1 MKKNDNNLDHSD
13 VSEEE
18 VRNDSK
24 LIDNENTEL
33 IDNSDFEKNNSNSNN
48 EALNDNEVSD
58 LKDNSSNLLFLLAII
73 LFFLVS
79 PYQTESSIE
88 TVKKVEVVELSEEEK
103 LQNKIDE
110 ANLRLQEA
118 EEAIAKLKIEQE
130 KYESIKKEALNLK
143 EKAEKLYTEEK
154 KKKFEQRISFFI
166 ILFTLI
172 LISGLSFFIYRM
184 FVFRN
189 TANGNLE
196 QLPEQTYIETKDR
209 MIKLGENF
217 SKLAGYLNSLGQDV
231 NNYANKSSISSKDND
246 VKINELLTRF
256 TELSRRIDEKD
267 NEISRLKDGYD
278 NQIKVSVLKDFLII
292 RDRIIIRIDENKG
305 NDKIIALLENLL
317 TITDQRIEQQ
327 GLKKL
332 IFNAG
337 QNWRDIDGAEPLE
350 QLDTDNENDKGKVIE
365 TIEHG
370 YYLDGLDGNKIVLKK
385 ALIKLYR
392 G

>member
-1 MKKNDNNLDHSD
+1 MQKKIYPSLYYFI
-13 VSEEE
+13 
-18 VRNDSK
+18 
-24 LIDNENTEL
+24 LIGYC
-33 IDNSDFEKNNSNSNN
+33 
-48 EALNDNEVSD
+48 
-58 LKDNSSNLLFLLAII
+58 LLFSYSLYVYEPELNAKPQKNIE
-73 LFFLVS
+73 L
-79 PYQTESSIE
+79 TEE
-88 TVKKVEVVELSEEEK
+88 QK
-103 LQNKIDE
+103 LENKIKE
-110 ANLRLQEA
+110 VNLRLKEA
-118 EEAIAKLKIEQE
+118 EEAEVKLRIEQQ
-130 KYESIKKEALNLK
+130 KFESIKSEALNLQ

-154 KKKFEQRISFFI
+154 KKKFEQRIYFFI

-172 LISGLSFFIYRM
+172 LIIGLSFFIYRM

-189 TANGNLE
+189 VANGNLE

-217 SKLAGYLNSLGQDV
+217 AKLAGYLNSLGQDV
-231 NNYANKSSISSKDND
+231 NSYANKSSISSKDND

-256 TELSRRIDEKD
+256 TELSKRIDEKD

-305 NDKIIALLENLL
+305 NDKIITLLENLL
-317 TITDQRIEQQ
+317 TITDQRIEEQ

-332 IFNAG
+332 IFNPG

-370 YYLDGLDGNKIVLKK
+370 YYLEGLDGNKIVVKK

>member
-1 MKKNDNNLDHSD
+1 MQKKIYPSLYYFI
-13 VSEEE
+13 
-18 VRNDSK
+18 
-24 LIDNENTEL
+24 LIGYC
-33 IDNSDFEKNNSNSNN
+33 
-48 EALNDNEVSD
+48 
-58 LKDNSSNLLFLLAII
+58 LLFSYSLYVYEPELNAKPQKNIE
-73 LFFLVS
+73 L
-79 PYQTESSIE
+79 TEE
-88 TVKKVEVVELSEEEK
+88 QK
-103 LQNKIDE
+103 LENKIKE
-110 ANLRLQEA
+110 VNLRLKEA
-118 EEAIAKLKIEQE
+118 EEAEVKLRIEQQ
-130 KYESIKKEALNLK
+130 KFESIKSEALNLQ

-154 KKKFEQRISFFI
+154 KKKFEQRIYFFI

-172 LISGLSFFIYRM
+172 LIIGLSFFIYRM

-189 TANGNLE
+189 VANGNLE

-217 SKLAGYLNSLGQDV
+217 AKLAGYLNSLGEDV
-231 NNYANKSSISSKDND
+231 NSYANKSSISSKDND

-256 TELSRRIDEKD
+256 TELSKRIDEKD

-305 NDKIIALLENLL
+305 NDKIITLLENLL
-317 TITDQRIEQQ
+317 TITDQRIEEQ

-332 IFNAG
+332 IFNPG

-370 YYLDGLDGNKIVLKK
+370 YYLDGLDGNKIVVKK

>member
-1 MKKNDNNLDHSD
+1 MLKKIYPFLYYFI
-13 VSEEE
+13 
-18 VRNDSK
+18 
-24 LIDNENTEL
+24 LIGYC
-33 IDNSDFEKNNSNSNN
+33 
-48 EALNDNEVSD
+48 
-58 LKDNSSNLLFLLAII
+58 LLFSYSLYVYEPELNAKPQKNIE
-73 LFFLVS
+73 L
-79 PYQTESSIE
+79 TEE
-88 TVKKVEVVELSEEEK
+88 QK
-103 LQNKIDE
+103 LENKIKE
-110 ANLRLQEA
+110 VNLRLKEA
-118 EEAIAKLKIEQE
+118 EEAEIKLRIEQQ
-130 KYESIKKEALNLK
+130 KFESIKSEALNLQ

-154 KKKFEQRISFFI
+154 KKKFEQRIYFFI

-172 LISGLSFFIYRM
+172 LIIGLSFFIYRM

-189 TANGNLE
+189 VANGNLE

-217 SKLAGYLNSLGQDV
+217 AKLAGYLNSLGQDV
-231 NNYANKSSISSKDND
+231 NSYANKSSISSKDND

-256 TELSRRIDEKD
+256 TELSKRIDEKD

-305 NDKIIALLENLL
+305 NDKIITLLENLL
-317 TITDQRIEQQ
+317 TITDQRIEEQ

-332 IFNAG
+332 IFNPG

-370 YYLDGLDGNKIVLKK
+370 YYLDGLDGNKIVVKK

>member
-1 MKKNDNNLDHSD
+1 M
-13 VSEEE
+13 
-18 VRNDSK
+18 
-24 LIDNENTEL
+24 
-33 IDNSDFEKNNSNSNN
+33 
-48 EALNDNEVSD
+48 NDNEVSD

-110 ANLRLQEA
+110 ANSRLQEA

-130 KYESIKKEALNLK
+130 KYESIKKEALNLQ

>member
-1 MKKNDNNLDHSD
+1 MQKKIYSFLYYFI
-13 VSEEE
+13 
-18 VRNDSK
+18 
-24 LIDNENTEL
+24 LIGYC
-33 IDNSDFEKNNSNSNN
+33 
-48 EALNDNEVSD
+48 
-58 LKDNSSNLLFLLAII
+58 LLFSYSLY
-73 LFFLVS
+73 VYE
-79 PYQTESSIE
+79 P
-88 TVKKVEVVELSEEEK
+88 ELSAKPQKNIELTEEQK
-103 LQNKIDE
+103 LENKIKE
-110 ANLRLQEA
+110 VNLRLKEA
-118 EEAIAKLKIEQE
+118 EEAEVKLRIEQQ
-130 KYESIKKEALNLK
+130 KFESIKSEALNLQ

-172 LISGLSFFIYRM
+172 LIIGLSFFIYRM

-189 TANGNLE
+189 VANGNLE

-217 SKLAGYLNSLGQDV
+217 AKLAGYLNSLGQDV

-256 TELSRRIDEKD
+256 TELSKKIDEKD

-278 NQIKVSVLKDFLII
+278 NQIKVSVLKDFLTI
-292 RDRIIIRIDENKG
+292 RDRIVLRIDENKG
-305 NDKIIALLENLL
+305 NDKIITLFENLL
-317 TITDQRIEQQ
+317 TIIDQRLEQQ

-332 IFNAG
+332 IFNSG

-370 YYLDGLDGNKIVLKK
+370 YYLDGLDGNKIVVKK

>member
-1 MKKNDNNLDHSD
+1 MQKKIYPSLYYFI
-13 VSEEE
+13 
-18 VRNDSK
+18 
-24 LIDNENTEL
+24 LIGYC
-33 IDNSDFEKNNSNSNN
+33 
-48 EALNDNEVSD
+48 
-58 LKDNSSNLLFLLAII
+58 LLFSYSLYVYEPELNAKPQKNIE
-73 LFFLVS
+73 L
-79 PYQTESSIE
+79 TEE
-88 TVKKVEVVELSEEEK
+88 QK
-103 LQNKIDE
+103 LENKIKE
-110 ANLRLQEA
+110 VNLRLKEA
-118 EEAIAKLKIEQE
+118 EEAEVKLRIEQQ
-130 KYESIKKEALNLK
+130 KFESIKSEALNLQ

-154 KKKFEQRISFFI
+154 KKKFEQRIYFFI

-172 LISGLSFFIYRM
+172 LIIGLSFFIYRM

-189 TANGNLE
+189 VANGNLE

-217 SKLAGYLNSLGQDV
+217 AKLAGYLNSLGQDV
-231 NNYANKSSISSKDND
+231 NSYANKSSISSKDND

-256 TELSRRIDEKD
+256 TELSKRIDEKD

-305 NDKIIALLENLL
+305 NDKIITLLENLL
-317 TITDQRIEQQ
+317 TITDQRIEEQ

-332 IFNAG
+332 IFNPG

-370 YYLDGLDGNKIVLKK
+370 YYLDGLDGNKIVVKK